1 MGRPRKP
8 TAIKILE
15 GNPGGR
21 PLPKNEPRPT
31 LALPEAPAH
40 MSKDGRSEWNRLAD
54 QLAKLG
60 LATGLDVAALSCY
73 CEQYSIWL
81 QARRAIARKGL
92 TYTVRGVIRKRPEVL
107 IAEQAA
113 RIMRQYLLE
122 FGLTP
127 RSRATVAAAM
137 AEGRQPLLPMDLPE
151 APDPNKPALPTTPL
165 DAMSDEE
172 FLGGSRPQ

>member
-1 MGRPRKP
+1 MGRPSKP

-21 PLPKNEPRPT
+21 ALPKNEPRPT
-31 LALPEAPAH
+31 LALPDAPAH
-40 MSKDGRSEWNRLAD
+40 MSKDGRAEWNRLAE

-92 TYTVRGVIRKRPEVL
+92 TYSLKGLIRKRPEVL

-137 AEGRQPLLPMDLPE
+137 AEGRQPLLPMEMPE
-151 APDPNKPALPTTPL
+151 AVDPTKPALPATPL
-165 DAMSDEE
+165 DELSDEE
-172 FLGGSRPQ
+172 FLSGGRPQ